1 VVAAVKQ
8 GCGGQKRCIRLHN
21 QIRIKE
27 LAC

>member
-8 GCGGQKRCIRLHN
+8 GCGGQKRCVRLHK